1 MTEKQCPLSLLQM
14 FQLLNIVGIMISS
27 YAYYVRYKVLKS
39 SSYIPIC
46 DISEKIS
53 CSKAFGSKFS
63 KTLGIP
69 NPLLGI
75 TYYFS
80 IFMLSLFKFFLQ
92 YIFYLTILP
101 FLFSIYLAYI
111 SYFRQRNFCIVCTF
125 TYLLNFVLT
134 YLSFII
140 TQNIL

>member
-1 MTEKQCPLSLLQM
+1 MAEKQFSLNLLEI
-14 FQLLNIVGIMISS
+14 FQLLNIAGLLISS

-39 SSYIPIC
+39 SSYSPIC

-75 TYYFS
+75 IYYII
-80 IFMLSLFKFFLQ
+80 IFILSLFEFFLQ

-101 FLFSIYLAYI
+101 FLFSMFLAYI
-111 SYFRQRNFCIVCTF
+111 SYFCQRNFCIVCTF
-125 TYLLNFVLT
+125 TYILNIALT
-134 YLSFII
+134 YISFVII
-140 TQNIL
+140 Q